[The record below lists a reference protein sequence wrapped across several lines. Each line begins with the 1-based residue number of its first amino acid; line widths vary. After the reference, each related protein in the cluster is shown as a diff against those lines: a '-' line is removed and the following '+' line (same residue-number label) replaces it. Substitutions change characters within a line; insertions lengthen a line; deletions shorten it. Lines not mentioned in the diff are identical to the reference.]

1 MRSSHKH
8 VLCAACLEEEH
19 ARSTLEGADCE
30 HCHVLPLWTL
40 CSRLAFFHNEGAQAR
55 VPQCSGPAAAEA
67 QWRLQSWGLQ
77 MDLSAELETGTA
89 LSLPSPDRFSAWS
102 QVWEACT
109 AVSSA
114 PIEAQTLQ
122 LSDSEELDVVS
133 VNARDTQDSP
143 PQSRAY
149 EELVE
154 VETRAVDWPA
164 EREDVLSKKKI
175 NKLNGPNA
183 PCLFVNN
190 LNAGDCYFF
199 LISTQS
205 CRDRRRNQ
213 SPIEFIVHKHL
224 TIPL

>member
-8 VLCAACLEEEH
+8 VLCVACLEEEH

-30 HCHVLPLWTL
+30 HCHVLPLRTL
-40 CSRLAFFHNEGAQAR
+40 RSRLAFFHNEGAQAR

-102 QVWEACT
+102 QGWESCT

-164 EREDVLSKKKI
+164 EREDVLSKKK
-175 NKLNGPNA
+175 KKMVRMLLVFSWTTS
-183 PCLFVNN
+183 CFRTLFLLHN
-190 LNAGDCYFF
+190 Y
-199 LISTQS
+199 I
-205 CRDRRRNQ
+205 
-213 SPIEFIVHKHL
+213 
-224 TIPL
+224 